1 MIAYLDSSVL
11 MRIILQEA
19 NPLREWDELEHG
31 VSSVLISVEGYRTLD
46 QLWHRNQLDENDL
59 AEKRL
64 LLATFLPRLDLK
76 ELTPDVLKLA
86 SNALPTPLRTLDAL
100 HLATA
105 MLYRTTQPGDERP
118 IFFATH
124 DVQLQRQPKPCT
136 STSSES
142 PSEPPSHR
150 PQLPQLRRGVART
163 VLPRLRAEG
172 GVAGGGGA

>member
-19 NPLREWDELEHG
+19 NPLREWDELVVG

-46 QLWHRNQLDENDL
+46 QLWHRNQLDENDV

-64 LLATFLPRLDLK
+64 LLETFLPRLDLK

-86 SNALPTPLRTLDAL
+86 SNALPTPVRTLDAL

-105 MLYRTTQPGDERP
+105 MLYRMTQPGDERP

-124 DVQLQRQPKPCT
+124 DVQLAKAAKAM
-136 STSSES
+136 
-142 PSEPPSHR
+142 HFDVI
-150 PQLPQLRRGVART
+150 GVP
-163 VLPRLRAEG
+163 L
-172 GVAGGGGA
+172 